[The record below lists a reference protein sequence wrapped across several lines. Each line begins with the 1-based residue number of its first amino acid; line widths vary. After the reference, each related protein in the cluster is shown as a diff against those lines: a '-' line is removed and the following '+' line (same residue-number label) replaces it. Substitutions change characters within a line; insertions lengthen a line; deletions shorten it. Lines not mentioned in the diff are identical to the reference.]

1 MHIPEIVG
9 QDEALRLLD
18 REMAS
23 GGRMSHAYLLWGGPR
38 GGSGKMALAKRV
50 ALAANCMNCGGGGMQ
65 PETDLSAAG

>member
-23 GGRMSHAYLLWGGPR
+23 GRMSHAYLLWGPR
-38 GGSGKMALAKRV
+38 GSGKMALAKRV
-50 ALAANCMNCGGGGMQ
+50 ALAANCMN
-65 PETDLSAAG
+65 